1 MNQFFPFPAH
11 PQLLAKKQWNGL
23 LDFLAIEDQKK
34 MVLATGGAIADYFR
48 DYIIYLDDQGALHE
62 FMASSGSDE
71 FKNHKSQLDAQGY
84 LYLADMLQFR
94 NYLGQETLEASAED
108 RG

>member
-34 MVLATGGAIADYFR
+34 MVLATGGAIAR
-48 DYIIYLDDQGALHE
+48 SL
-62 FMASSGSDE
+62 S
-71 FKNHKSQLDAQGY
+71 
-84 LYLADMLQFR
+84 
-94 NYLGQETLEASAED
+94 
-108 RG
+108 